1 MIIRCLA
8 LLALLG
14 SSCASLMGTLP
25 SSSWLTQTRGGADS
39 VAEENIIRDKSSHM
53 PSLFG
58 PEDAQYDRYAA
69 CLAATE
75 GLRKIRD
82 KVISKKSKKFGQK
95 EEETEDEKRASAQYV
110 VNSEKILQ
118 ALGMSVG
125 QFNQLGRQV
134 SQDANLKEK
143 VSHLN
148 PYAI

>member
-1 MIIRCLA
+1 M
-8 LLALLG
+8 
-14 SSCASLMGTLP
+14 
-25 SSSWLTQTRGGADS
+25 TQTRGGADS
-39 VAEENIIRDKSSHM
+39 VADESIIRDKSSYM

-82 KVISKKSKKFGQK
+82 KLINKKSKKFSKK

-134 SQDANLKEK
+134 NQDENLKEK
-143 VSHLN
+143 VSYLN
-148 PYAI
+148 PSAIQDVGTETNDNV